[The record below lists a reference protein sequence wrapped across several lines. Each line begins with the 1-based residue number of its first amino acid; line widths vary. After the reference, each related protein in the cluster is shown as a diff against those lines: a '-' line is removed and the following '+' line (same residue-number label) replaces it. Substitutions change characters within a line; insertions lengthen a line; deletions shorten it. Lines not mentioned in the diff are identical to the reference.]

1 MNASL
6 FSWGLPI
13 SLQIDEEALKGRD
26 KCKIKLQQLVVLSE
40 EAVPKFL

>member
-1 MNASL
+1 MNDSL

-26 KCKIKLQQLVVLSE
+26 SCRKRLQQLVVLSE
-40 EAVPKFL
+40 EAVPKLA